1 MFSRSVWYTG
11 TDEPET
17 QVWDPL
23 LHTLTIEL
31 TELKGLITDHSS
43 TVMQGLDHIRELL
56 KR

>member
-31 TELKGLITDHSS
+31 TELKGFITFS
-43 TVMQGLDHIRELL
+43 TTLEYGHGGP
-56 KR
+56 